1 MKNQDDSLTGALS
14 SVATATKQ
22 NLDNL
27 VKVGEELLKK
37 PVSRVNLIS
46 GEYEPVKNGGTNMD
60 ALKR

>member
-1 MKNQDDSLTGALS
+1 MTGALS

-37 PVSRVNLIS
+37 PVLRVNLTS
-46 GEYEPVKNGGTNMD
+46 GDHEPVENGGTNMD
-60 ALKR
+60 ALTRY